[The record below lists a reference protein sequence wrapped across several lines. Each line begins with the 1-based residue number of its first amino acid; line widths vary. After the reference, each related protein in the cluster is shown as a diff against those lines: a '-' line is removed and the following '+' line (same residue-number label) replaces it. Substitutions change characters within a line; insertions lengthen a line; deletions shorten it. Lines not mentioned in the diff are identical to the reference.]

1 MAYYYQKITFVF
13 FAVSMMISSVYAGE
27 KHADVTI
34 VSIPEVHLAFTYQPL
49 SNKEPKLDKY
59 SFDALTQ
66 AAKLLKQDNPSAAIA
81 ELKIAIAN
89 KKNAALWYSL
99 GQIQQQQQALG
110 DAKESLKQ
118 ALKLLPDFARAQ
130 QAFGAILAREGRHT
144 EARTY
149 LTRSL
154 STMPTAYVYSLIGYG
169 YLQEKKFLAAQ
180 MAYQNAMVLDAD
192 NVQYQRGLL
201 QASIASHDTSLA
213 QAVLATLISSTPNDS
228 KLWQLKANLA
238 LEAQHFDAATSALEV
253 AEKLKSK
260 IENRRLLAQIYLK
273 QQQFKLA
280 EPYLL
285 SLLDKASYTDMQLIS
300 HALVFMVSTAPTIQT
315 QSLMSKMW
323 QIEGLQAS
331 VKSQLYLTE
340 AQLALQKNNTLKA
353 RKALEKSIAL
363 NRQSGQALL
372 LLARLLQTIEPM
384 KAELLYRQAADIDEF
399 TIRAK
404 VEHAQLLIVQK
415 SYVRAYDLLKEV
427 QKLQPL
433 ERKHMDN
440 LALVERLIATVQ
452 R

>member
-1 MAYYYQKITFVF
+1 
-13 FAVSMMISSVYAGE
+13 MMISSVYAGE
-27 KHADVTI
+27 KHVDVTI
-34 VSIPEVHLAFTYQPL
+34 VSIPEMHLAFTYQPL

-66 AAKLLKQDNPSAAIA
+66 AATLLKQDNPSAAIA
-81 ELKIAIAN
+81 GLKIAIAN

-110 DAKESLKQ
+110 DAKESLKK

-130 QAFGAILAREGRHT
+130 QAFGAILAREGRHP

-169 YLQEKKFLAAQ
+169 YLQEKNFLAAQ

-238 LEAQHFDAATSALEV
+238 LEAQNFNAATSALEV

-260 IENRRLLAQIYLK
+260 IENKRLLAQIY
-273 QQQFKLA
+273 
-280 EPYLL
+280 PC
-285 SLLDKASYTDMQLIS
+285 
-300 HALVFMVSTAPTIQT
+300 
-315 QSLMSKMW
+315 
-323 QIEGLQAS
+323 
-331 VKSQLYLTE
+331 
-340 AQLALQKNNTLKA
+340 TL
-353 RKALEKSIAL
+353 R
-363 NRQSGQALL
+363 
-372 LLARLLQTIEPM
+372 
-384 KAELLYRQAADIDEF
+384 
-399 TIRAK
+399 
-404 VEHAQLLIVQK
+404 
-415 SYVRAYDLLKEV
+415 
-427 QKLQPL
+427 
-433 ERKHMDN
+433 
-440 LALVERLIATVQ
+440 
-452 R
+452 